1 MGPLRHRPARAAL
14 SIILF
19 LPDRSYMVFFVPTH
33 EGACFFV
40 AHASIYG
47 LYILPAVI

>member
-1 MGPLRHRPARAAL
+1 MGSLRHRSARAAL

-40 AHASIYG
+40 ARALIYG
-47 LYILPAVI
+47 FYILSIII